1 MPYYG
6 CNRTLTATA
15 RLDGPLPDVPSQV
28 ESFMKLFALALSALS
43 VFAALAADPP
53 GKRSPREA
61 LQPFGDLIGA
71 WKGTGVPK
79 KGGKGE
85 FWVEK
90 LEWQWQFKKDDA
102 WLKVTFDK
110 SKDFVEGELHYRA
123 DKDEY
128 EFVTRTP
135 DKQSQSWHG
144 TLKDK
149 VLTLEREDDATKQKQ
164 RIILTMLH
172 ANRFLYSLDVK
183 PANKA
188 TFARLYQVG
197 ATKEGVPFAG
207 GDGKPECIVSGG
219 VGTISVRYMGQT
231 YYVCCSGC
239 RDEFNDNPK
248 KYVDEYNAKKNKK

>member
-1 MPYYG
+1 MKQIALAV
-6 CNRTLTATA
+6 CALTA
-15 RLDGPLPDVPSQV
+15 
-28 ESFMKLFALALSALS
+28 
-43 VFAALAADPP
+43 FAAALPADPP

-61 LQPFGDLIGA
+61 LQPFGDLIGT

-79 KGGKGE
+79 AKAGKND

-90 LEWQWQFKKDDA
+90 LDWQWQFKKDDA
-102 WLKVTFDK
+102 WLKVSFEN
-110 SKDFVEGELHYRA
+110 SKNFLDGELRYRA

-128 EFVTRTP
+128 ELVTRTP
-135 DKQSQSWHG
+135 DKQRQSWRG
-144 TLKDK
+144 TLKEK
-149 VLTLEREDDATKQKQ
+149 ILTLEREDEATKQKQ
-164 RIILTMLH
+164 RIVLTMLH

-183 PANKA
+183 PASKA
-188 TFARLYQVG
+188 TFTRLFQVG

-219 VGTISVRYMGQT
+219 VGTIAVRYMGQT